1 MTLDLSLY
9 LVTDTGLC
17 GQRGVPETVREA
29 VAGGVSVVQLRDH
42 ALDDRAFVALGQ
54 AVRAELDALHRAGGP
69 RAPLIV
75 DDRVHLVSEIG
86 ADGAHVGQADL
97 PVPQARELLGPHGIL
112 GLSVTHAGQLE
123 VAREH
128 GRAVDYL
135 GLGPV
140 WATATKPGHA
150 APFGPEGLAELA
162 AASPWPTV
170 AIGGIDAAGAA
181 TLRGT
186 GVAGIAVVSAICGQ
200 PSPREAAVTLRQ
212 VWAGSAQG
220 VSA

>member
-42 ALDDRAFVALGQ
+42 ALEDRDFVVLGQ

-75 DDRVHLVSEIG
+75 DDRVHLVAEIG

-97 PVPQARELLGPHGIL
+97 PVPQAREILGPQAIL
-112 GLSVTHAGQLE
+112 GLSVTHAEQLAA
-123 VAREH
+123 ARAH
-128 GRAVDYL
+128 GSAVDYL

-150 APFGPEGLAELA
+150 APIGPEGLAALA

-170 AIGGIDAAGAA
+170 AIGGIDVEGAVA
-181 TLRGT
+181 LRGT

-200 PSPREAAVTLRQ
+200 QNPREAAVRLRQ
-212 VWAGSAQG
+212 AWAGSTQELPA
-220 VSA
+220 